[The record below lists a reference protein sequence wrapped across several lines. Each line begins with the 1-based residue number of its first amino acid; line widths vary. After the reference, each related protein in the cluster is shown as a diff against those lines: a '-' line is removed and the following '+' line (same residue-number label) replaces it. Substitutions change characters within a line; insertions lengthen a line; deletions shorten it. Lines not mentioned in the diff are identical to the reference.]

1 MNDDQHGTA
10 AAAASELQDLM
21 LGNESVDQFLEDL
34 AGLSSRILGGT
45 VEVQCGVTYQHRRL
59 ATTVACSSDEARV
72 LDEIQYGFGDGPCL
86 HAISSGSTV
95 VVDDVR
101 TDGRWP
107 DYFEAVASREYYSMM
122 GVPLVLGA
130 DSGAALNF
138 YAAAPSTFTSTT
150 QELAEGFA
158 AQAAKALQMV
168 LRVSKHANTS
178 SDLKAAMESRTTIDI
193 AIGIIMGQN
202 RCTQSEAYDMLKRA
216 SNAQNVKVRDI
227 AERMVSGI
235 SSSPAETHFSD

>member
-1 MNDDQHGTA
+1 
-10 AAAASELQDLM
+10 M

-34 AGLSSRILGGT
+34 ARLSSRILGGSD
-45 VEVQCGVTYQHRRL
+45 EVQCGVTYRHLNL
-59 ATTVACSSDEARV
+59 ATTVACSSDEARM

-86 HAISSGSTV
+86 HAISTGTTV

-107 DYFEAVASREYYSMM
+107 DYFEAVADHEYFAMM
-122 GVPLVLGA
+122 GVPLVLGPE
-130 DSGAALNF
+130 SGAALNF
-138 YAAAPSTFTSTT
+138 YAASPSTFSTST
-150 QELAEGFA
+150 QALAESFA

-178 SDLKAAMESRTTIDI
+178 SNVMAAMESRTTIDI

-202 RCTQSEAYDMLKRA
+202 RCTQAEAYTMLNRA
-216 SNAQNVKVRDI
+216 SNAQNIKVREI
-227 AERMVSGI
+227 AQRIVGGI
-235 SSSPAETHFSD
+235 STEPEHTHFVT